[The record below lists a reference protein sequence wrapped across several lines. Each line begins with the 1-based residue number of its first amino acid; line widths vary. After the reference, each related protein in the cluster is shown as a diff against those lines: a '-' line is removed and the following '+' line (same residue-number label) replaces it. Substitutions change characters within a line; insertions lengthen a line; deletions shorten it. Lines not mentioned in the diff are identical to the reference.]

1 MTSMLRFPDKT
12 RAIDDRSTSIREGEI
27 RVAIADDH
35 AMFRAGLRK
44 LLEAERGFA
53 VVGEAEDGVE
63 AVKLARQLNPD
74 VLLLDIA
81 MAGMNGLDVLQ
92 FLFAERT
99 PVRIVL
105 LTASIS
111 PPQMTEALKVG
122 AAGIL
127 MKTAATELL
136 YQCVR
141 SVAKGQYWV
150 GRDVVGS
157 LVEALATARRSEKAA
172 GRPFGLT
179 TRELEVV
186 QLVGEG
192 CSNPEIA
199 RRLGIAEDTVKH
211 HLSRAFDK
219 TGTSS
224 RVELA
229 LFANHHRL
237 ESFE

>member
-1 MTSMLRFPDKT
+1 MLRFRDKT
-12 RAIDDRSTSIREGEI
+12 RSIDGRSTPMGETEI
-27 RVAIADDH
+27 RVVIADDH

-53 VVGEAEDGVE
+53 VVGEAPDGVQ
-63 AVKLARQLNPD
+63 AVALARRLKPD

-81 MAGMNGLDVLQ
+81 MAGMNGMDVLQ
-92 FLFAERT
+92 FLFAEQT

-105 LTASIS
+105 LTASITPS
-111 PPQMTEALKVG
+111 QMTEALKIG
-122 AAGIL
+122 AAGVL

-136 YQCVR
+136 YQCLR

-157 LVEALATARRSEKAA
+157 LVEALATARRGQKAA
-172 GRPFGLT
+172 ARPFGLT

-186 QLVGEG
+186 HLIGEG

-199 RRLGIAEDTVKH
+199 KRLRIAEDTVKH

-229 LFANHHRL
+229 LFAHHHRL
-237 ESFE
+237 ESPEQM

>member
-1 MTSMLRFPDKT
+1 MLRYSNKT
-12 RAIDDRSTSIREGEI
+12 RSLDRNSSPIGEAEV
-27 RVAIADDH
+27 RVVIADDH

-44 LLEAERGFA
+44 LLEAEQGFA
-53 VVGEAEDGVE
+53 VLGEAQDGVE
-63 AVKLARQLNPD
+63 AVTLTRRLKPD

-81 MAGMNGLDVLQ
+81 MAGMNGMDVLQ
-92 FLFAERT
+92 FLYAEQT
-99 PVRIVL
+99 PVRIVI

-111 PPQMTEALKVG
+111 PSQMTEALKVG
-122 AAGIL
+122 AAGVL

-136 YQCVR
+136 YQCIR

-186 QLVGEG
+186 QLIGEG
-192 CSNPEIA
+192 CSNPETA
-199 RRLGIAEDTVKH
+199 KRLGIAEDTVKH

-229 LFANHHRL
+229 LFAHHHRL
-237 ESFE
+237 DSLD

>member
-1 MTSMLRFPDKT
+1 MLRYSNKT
-12 RAIDDRSTSIREGEI
+12 RSIDRNSSPIGEAEV
-27 RVAIADDH
+27 RVVIADDH

-44 LLEAERGFA
+44 LLEAEQGFA
-53 VVGEAEDGVE
+53 VLGEAQDGVE
-63 AVKLARQLNPD
+63 AVTLTRRLKPD

-81 MAGMNGLDVLQ
+81 MAGMNGMDVLQ
-92 FLFAERT
+92 FLYAEQT
-99 PVRIVL
+99 PVRIVI

-111 PPQMTEALKVG
+111 PSQMTEALKVG
-122 AAGIL
+122 AAGVL

-136 YQCVR
+136 YQCIR

-179 TRELEVV
+179 MRELEVV
-186 QLVGEG
+186 QLIGEG

-199 RRLGIAEDTVKH
+199 KRLGIAEDTVKH

-229 LFANHHRL
+229 LFAHHHRL
-237 ESFE
+237 DSLD

>member
-1 MTSMLRFPDKT
+1 MHET
-12 RAIDDRSTSIREGEI
+12 EI
-27 RVAIADDH
+27 RVVTADDH

-53 VVGEAEDGVE
+53 VVGEAQDGVE
-63 AVKLARQLNPD
+63 AVALARRLKPD

-81 MAGMNGLDVLQ
+81 MHGMNGMDVLR

-99 PVRIVL
+99 SVRTVL

-111 PPQMTEALKVG
+111 PSQMTEALKIG
-122 AAGIL
+122 AAGVL

-136 YQCVR
+136 YKCVR

-150 GRDVVGS
+150 GRDMVGS
-157 LVEALATARRSEKAA
+157 LVEVLATSRPGGSA

-179 TRELEVV
+179 KRELEVV
-186 QLVGEG
+186 QLIGEG

-199 RRLGIAEDTVKH
+199 KRLRIAEDTVKH
-211 HLSRAFDK
+211 HVTRVFDK

-229 LFANHHRL
+229 LFANHHDLRSP
-237 ESFE
+237 EHA

>member
-1 MTSMLRFPDKT
+1 MLRYSNKT
-12 RAIDDRSTSIREGEI
+12 RSIDRNSSPIGEAEV
-27 RVAIADDH
+27 RVVIADDH

-44 LLEAERGFA
+44 LLEAEQGFA
-53 VVGEAEDGVE
+53 VLGEAQDGVE
-63 AVKLARQLNPD
+63 AVTLTRRLKPD

-81 MAGMNGLDVLQ
+81 MAGMNGMDVLQ
-92 FLFAERT
+92 FLYAEQT
-99 PVRIVL
+99 PVRIVI

-111 PPQMTEALKVG
+111 PSQMTEALKVG
-122 AAGIL
+122 AAGVL

-136 YQCVR
+136 YQCIR

-186 QLVGEG
+186 QLIGEG

-199 RRLGIAEDTVKH
+199 KRLGIAEDTVKH

-229 LFANHHRL
+229 LFAHHHRL
-237 ESFE
+237 DSLD